1 MHRPPSSAGCAPLLV
16 LARFRDRR
24 RAAAP
29 EFGDRQLRLPQ
40 PGLAGSVQAKPLAIE
55 LNALLEAHGAGLER
69 LDGAL
74 ERGDELVEGLAREL
88 LVGQDRELGL
98 IDHEIS
104 SSLPV
109 RSTRVSMLPR
119 ATITCIASP
128 VWTVA
133 ASCTIFPSSVRA
145 TA

>member
-1 MHRPPSSAGCAPLLV
+1 MP
-16 LARFRDRR
+16 
-24 RAAAP
+24 
-29 EFGDRQLRLPQ
+29 
-40 PGLAGSVQAKPLAIE
+40 
-55 LNALLEAHGAGLER
+55 GLER

-98 IDHEIS
+98 IDHVIS

-109 RSTRVSMLPR
+109 RSTRVSTLPR
-119 ATITCIASP
+119 ATITCSGSP
-128 VWTVA
+128 AWRLA
-133 ASCTIFPSSVRA
+133 ASCTIFPCSVRA